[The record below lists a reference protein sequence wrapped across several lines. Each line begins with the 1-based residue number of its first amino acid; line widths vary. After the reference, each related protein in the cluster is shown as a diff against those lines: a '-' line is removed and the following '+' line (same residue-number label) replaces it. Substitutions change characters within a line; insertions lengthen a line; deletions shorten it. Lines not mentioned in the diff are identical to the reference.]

1 MAPHSKQA
9 GSLNVDRGSL
19 APKGFLGS
27 EGSWPRM
34 ETVKTAQVREGKLG
48 REAAGMSLDRWHCV
62 A

>member
-1 MAPHSKQA
+1 M
-9 GSLNVDRGSL
+9 DRGSL

-48 REAAGMSLDRWHCV
+48 REAAGMSLGRWHCV